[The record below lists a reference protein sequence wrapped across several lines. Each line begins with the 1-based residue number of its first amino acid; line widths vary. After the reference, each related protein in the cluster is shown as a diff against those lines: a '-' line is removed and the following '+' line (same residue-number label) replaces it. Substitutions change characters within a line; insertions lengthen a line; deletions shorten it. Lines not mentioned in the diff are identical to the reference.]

1 MGSHMMFKISIQIIR
16 FYVISN
22 RMWAVLAAGV
32 FFATLMVPAAAQSVR
47 ARATADVDLPAR
59 LKEVEGNPKLLE
71 ELLKTGEKVA
81 AVCANCHGEGG
92 NSSKPDVPNLSG
104 QNPAYLLEQLRQF
117 AEGQRRNAFMEG
129 MIKALKSDEKIGVV
143 LFYTRQTVTGHKSS
157 ASAAWQA
164 RGKDYFNKICWRCH
178 AEDGHGSD
186 KFARIAGQQPV
197 YLEATLKRYRTGV
210 GARTDPLMAAST
222 KLMSDADI
230 DAVVAYVS
238 SMP

>member
-1 MGSHMMFKISIQIIR
+1 MMSNIPIQAMG
-16 FYVISN
+16 FYVALN
-22 RMWAVLAAGV
+22 RMSAALAVGV
-32 FFATLMVPAAAQSVR
+32 FFAAFMAPAIAQSGR
-47 ARATADVDLPAR
+47 ARATADVDLSAR

-71 ELLKTGEKVA
+71 ELLKTGQKVA
-81 AVCANCHGEGG
+81 AVCSNCHGDGG
-92 NSSKPDVPNLSG
+92 NSSKPDVPNLAG
-104 QNPAYLLEQLRQF
+104 QNPAYLLEQVRQF

-129 MIKALKSDEKIGVV
+129 MIKALKSDEKIGMV
-143 LFYTRQTVTGHKSS
+143 LFYTRQTVTGHKSN
-157 ASAAWQA
+157 ASAVLQA

-186 KFARIAGQQPV
+186 KFARIAGQQAV

-210 GARTDPLMAAST
+210 GGRTDPLMAAST
-222 KLMSDADI
+222 KLMTDADI